1 MQGFGASLM
10 AGAEVLAMI
19 RNFDIQKTLNTFHYR
34 PKKG

>member
-1 MQGFGASLM
+1 MQGFGAALM
-10 AGAEVLAMI
+10 AGSEVLAMI